1 VFSLAA
7 ASATAALLL
16 TGSSGPASAQAALPA
31 ETREILMGQ
40 LEYYSTVPQLLIA
53 EMLGV
58 TEIQGKPI
66 NPESETTHN
75 SPERLFDVPI
85 GFDPIRNENEPT
97 IATSPKDKKKLVVG
111 SHRSRAPLPL
121 QCVAFTSSD
130 GGATWS
136 AGVVMPQ
143 LTPAS
148 MCSDP
153 VLAYAPDG
161 SRVYYGYLDI
171 KLPSV
176 EVDVLVSHSDDD
188 GQTWSPPVIALKS
201 VAGAIFFDKLW
212 IATPL
217 DESNFVYVT
226 ATQFGLAVPG
236 SCHIVFTRSTDSGES
251 YAAPVTLDTAAVCN
265 AFAPGSTVLVQGS
278 RPSGGKQGNVLVG
291 WYHSDTDGVR
301 TGRFRIRTRHSAD
314 FGKTFEP
321 TVDAVTDSF
330 EANFFKGPGI
340 PRGCY
345 ERWWGAMFPDVE
357 IDASGSAHIAYT
369 HDPVAGQTTAEEGDI
384 RYITSASAPYTVWSP
399 PITVNDDGTA
409 TAQGYVAID
418 TQTQQTGQSA
428 NLHAA
433 WMDSRLSS
441 SLAKPPQC
449 TFDPAA
455 ENLFYDIFYS
465 TKPPGEGWRENV
477 RVTAQSSISDFNFLG
492 DYIDL
497 STDNGSL
504 FAVWTDRRDKTSI
517 MDPEDDVWGSRTHRE
532 H

>member
-1 VFSLAA
+1 
-7 ASATAALLL
+7 
-16 TGSSGPASAQAALPA
+16 
-31 ETREILMGQ
+31 MGQ

-75 SPERLFDVPI
+75 SPKRLFDVPI
-85 GFDPIRNENEPT
+85 GFDPLRNENEPT
-97 IATSPKDKKKLVVG
+97 IATSTKDKKKLVVG
-111 SHRSRAPLPL
+111 THQSRAPLPL

-136 AGVVMPQ
+136 APVVMPQ

-171 KLPSV
+171 KLPPTFLSV

-201 VAGAIFFDKLW
+201 VGGVFFFDKLW

-217 DESNFVYVT
+217 DESNSVYVT
-226 ATQFGLAVPG
+226 ATRFDLVVPG
-236 SCHIVFTRSTDSGES
+236 ACHIVFTRSTDSGAS
-251 YAAPVTLDTAAVCN
+251 YAAPTTLDTASVCN

-278 RPSGGKQGNVLVG
+278 RPSGGKHGTVLVG
-291 WYHSDTDGVR
+291 WYHSHTDGVR
-301 TGRFRIRTRHSAD
+301 TGLFRIRTRYSPD
-314 FGKTFEP
+314 FGATFEP
-321 TVDAVTDSF
+321 AVDAVIDSF
-330 EANFFKGPGI
+330 EANFFKGPG
-340 PRGCY
+340 PFVPPPPKVGGCY

-369 HDPVAGQTTAEEGDI
+369 HDPVAGQMTAEEGDI
-384 RYITSASAPYTVWSP
+384 RYITAASAPYTVWSP

-428 NLHAA
+428 NVHAT

-449 TFDPAA
+449 TADPAA

-504 FAVWTDRRDKTSI
+504 FAVWTDRRDKLSF